1 MVALACPRRSETTFT
16 DTVSEQQGGVG
27 VAEVVQPDHRQQLLL
42 TAAHAGVGEQPQG
55 HGSVAVVLVGPPQE
69 PGEFGHG
76 PGVHLRRPR
85 LRRTR
90 RESCLARWLKIA
102 DREDGLAS
110 QTSPT
115 VATGGGG
122 DLEAENR
129 ELRRRTKQLEQ
140 ET

>member
-1 MVALACPRRSETTFT
+1 
-16 DTVSEQQGGVG
+16 
-27 VAEVVQPDHRQQLLL
+27 
-42 TAAHAGVGEQPQG
+42 
-55 HGSVAVVLVGPPQE
+55 
-69 PGEFGHG
+69 
-76 PGVHLRRPR
+76 VHLRRPR

-129 ELRRRTKQLEQ
+129 ELPRRTKQLEQ
-140 ET
+140 ETRSSAGRRLTSPATCFPTMTYPLVRDLADDGRPVTVTCRVLGSSKQAFYTWRVDPVSRRDWTTRT